1 MLHVILAIVYV
12 AAFIVMCVSLFLTI
26 AHLFGA
32 SQNIKPEKR
41 FMASLLSP
49 MTLLM
54 PSMFSKEGN
63 WHRLSFAPY
72 LLLALVMMG
81 LLTLLESYF
90 SKSV

>member
-1 MLHVILAIVYV
+1 MLDVILAIVYV
-12 AAFIVMCVSLFLTI
+12 AAFIVTCVSLFLTI

-32 SQNIKPEKR
+32 LQNIKPEKR
-41 FMASLLSP
+41 FVASLLSP

-81 LLTLLESYF
+81 LLAMLENYF
-90 SKSV
+90 SK